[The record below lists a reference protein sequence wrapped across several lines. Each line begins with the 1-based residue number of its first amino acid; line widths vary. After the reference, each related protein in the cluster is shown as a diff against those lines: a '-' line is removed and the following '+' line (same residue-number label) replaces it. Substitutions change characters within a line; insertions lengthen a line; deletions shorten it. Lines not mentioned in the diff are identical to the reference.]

1 MQVLARHFQF
11 FALGVTVDGEAGL
24 EPVEGGRAAGV
35 TT

>member
-1 MQVLARHFQF
+1 
-11 FALGVTVDGEAGL
+11 LGVTVDGEAGL